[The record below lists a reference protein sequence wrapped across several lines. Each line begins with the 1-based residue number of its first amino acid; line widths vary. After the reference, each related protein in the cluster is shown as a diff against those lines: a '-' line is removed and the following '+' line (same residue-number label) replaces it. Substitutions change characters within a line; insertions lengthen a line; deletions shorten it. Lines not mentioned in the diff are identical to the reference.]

1 MHETNDVIKERTI
14 RNQYYRG
21 NIGFPSGSSTGLP
34 TCNDLLRSIIWYA
47 NYIGRDRLP
56 VNFKRL
62 PQRGYTVLK
71 CRFNPC
77 TWFVQVF
84 ARWSPKIFLQTS
96 GKCTAAT
103 VKPEENPDDICRFLP
118 VSILNEM
125 THECFR
131 DGTKARYNVE
141 ISTSFTL
148 TEKVSLARKILN
160 KCTFCHRYYDS

>member
-56 VNFKRL
+56 VNFKRP

-71 CRFNPC
+71 CGFNPW
-77 TWFVQVF
+77 TIRTSIRTMVAENF
-84 ARWSPKIFLQTS
+84 SPNFRMHS
-96 GKCTAAT
+96 C
-103 VKPEENPDDICRFLP
+103 VKPEENPDICRFLP

>member
-71 CRFNPC
+71 CRFNPW
-77 TWFVQVF
+77 TI
-84 ARWSPKIFLQTS
+84 RTS
-96 GKCTAAT
+96 IRRKFFS
-103 VKPEENPDDICRFLP
+103 KLPENAQLRETGRKSGYCRFLP

-131 DGTKARYNVE
+131 GGTKARYNVE

>member
-56 VNFKRL
+56 VNFKRP

-71 CRFNPC
+71 CRFNPW
-77 TWFVQVF
+77 TI
-84 ARWSPKIFLQTS
+84 RTS
-96 GKCTAAT
+96 IRTMVAENFSLNFRKMHSC
-103 VKPEENPDDICRFLP
+103 VKPEENPDDVCRFLP

-131 DGTKARYNVE
+131 GGTKARYNEE

>member
-56 VNFKRL
+56 VNFKRP

-71 CRFNPC
+71 CRFNPWTIRTSIRTMVAENFSPNFRKMHSC
-77 TWFVQVF
+77 NRETGRKSGWHLSLLTCFHFKRNDSWVF
-84 ARWSPKIFLQTS
+84 
-96 GKCTAAT
+96 
-103 VKPEENPDDICRFLP
+103 
-118 VSILNEM
+118 
-125 THECFR
+125 
-131 DGTKARYNVE
+131 
-141 ISTSFTL
+141 
-148 TEKVSLARKILN
+148 
-160 KCTFCHRYYDS
+160 